1 METMLS
7 TILNQNTSQ
16 LSYNDQAYWISR
28 IIRWVQRERQSTE
41 KQIKI
46 EVLYSTRLKFILNLL
61 EKNPEWK
68 NNFVKTVSSV
78 LTKMSSFAEYSH
90 IHSISDS
97 GIFSDFYNR
106 VQEKFLPRKPLAD
119 SLTSF
124 IHEVFPSED
133 ESVLIDHIDPQIMRS
148 LLDLFNEEK
157 DLIYKIQSDLLS
169 ACYVLSV
176 KLLDLVFSIQRETQ
190 KFGTLPEDL
199 AEFEL
204 VEHLKLYQKN
214 KNFNLAVDLGP
225 IIENIEQR
233 MQKLE
238 DKVTQEAVRIELLY
252 FFKLHKKKI
261 KRLRILL
268 NFFNSNVDN
277 GLNARYFL
285 SDSVI
290 DLCQQKSLL
299 PFLKE
304 NFSLLLN
311 KIIQANS
318 HVGEHYVTRN
328 WREFR
333 QMFKS
338 AMGGGAVTAITVF
351 IKLALGKVGLT
362 GFVKGFANSM
372 NYSASFLLIQF
383 LGFTLGTKQPSATAP
398 FIAHSLLKSVLD
410 AKRSI
415 IAVLRTQFIAVLG
428 NLVLVFPICFL
439 VSWLLV
445 LVGHPYIDSDEA
457 HYVVHSTNLAGPSF
471 IYAIYTGVL
480 LFLSSLFAG
489 WFENWTE
496 ITQLDR
502 RVRNSQKIAK
512 LFGRKFTEKIAYLI
526 KTKSNPLAANTTL
539 GFLLGMTPQV
549 LTFFNVP
556 MEVRHVTLSTG
567 AFAAALPVVMNE
579 GLSWWK
585 WLDSFVGILIIGLIN
600 IFVSFS
606 LALAVAALSTNID
619 LKKIFYIFQQGLK
632 TVLMKPWL
640 LIIPEKR
647 NDTVKGLALEHD
659 KAH

>member
-1 METMLS
+1 MLS

>member
-1 METMLS
+1 MGTMLS
-7 TILNQNTSQ
+7 TILSQQTSE

-28 IIRWVQRERQSTE
+28 IIFWMRRERQATE
-41 KQIKI
+41 KQIKT
-46 EVLYSTRLKFILNLL
+46 EVLYSTRLKFILNLF

-68 NNFVKTVSSV
+68 TNFVKTVSSV

-97 GIFSDFYNR
+97 GLFSDFYNR
-106 VQEKFLPRKPLAD
+106 VQEKFLPRRPLAD
-119 SLTSF
+119 SLSSF

-133 ESVLIDHIDPQIMRS
+133 ESLLIDHIDPQIVRQF
-148 LLDLFNEEK
+148 LDLFSEEK
-157 DLIYKIQSDLLS
+157 DLVYKIQSDILS

-176 KLLDLVFSIQRETQ
+176 KLLDLVFTIQRETQ
-190 KFGTLPEDL
+190 KFGILPENL

-214 KNFNLAVDLGP
+214 KNFNLAVDLRP
-225 IIENIEQR
+225 FIENIERR
-233 MQKLE
+233 MQDLE
-238 DKVTQEAVRIELLY
+238 DKVTQAAVRIELLY
-252 FFKLHKKKI
+252 FFKLHRKKI
-261 KRLRILL
+261 KRLKILL
-268 NFFNSNVDN
+268 NFFNSDVDN
-277 GLNARYFL
+277 ALNTRYFL
-285 SDSVI
+285 SESVI
-290 DLCQQKSLL
+290 DLCQQKSLF

-304 NFSLLLN
+304 NFALLLN

-318 HVGEHYVTRN
+318 SVGEHYVTRT
-328 WREFR
+328 WHQFQ

-338 AMGGGAVTAITVF
+338 AMGGGAVTSITVY

-362 GFVKGFANSM
+362 GFVKGFADSL
-372 NYSASFLLIQF
+372 NYSVSFLLIQF
-383 LGFTLGTKQPSATAP
+383 LGFTLATKQPSSTAP

-428 NLVLVFPICFL
+428 NLALVFPICFL
-439 VSWLLV
+439 LSWVLV
-445 LVGHPYIDSDEA
+445 LTDHPFLNSNEA

-480 LFLSSLFAG
+480 LFLSSIFAG

-502 RVRNSQKIAK
+502 RVRNSQNIATF
-512 LFGRKFTEKIAYLI
+512 FGRNLTERIAYVI
-526 KTKSNPLAANTTL
+526 KTKSSPLAANITL

-549 LTFFNVP
+549 LKFFNIP

-585 WLDSFVGILIIGLIN
+585 WLDSFAGILIIGVIN

-640 LIIPEKR
+640 LIVPEKYSGSDSSS
-647 NDTVKGLALEHD
+647 NGH
-659 KAH
+659 H